1 MHYGKQCTFFK
12 NIKGF
17 LVTTQKLLIKCML
30 GLAIGLSSFLTA
42 AATIEGYWRSI
53 NERTGEQLSIIEIR
67 KNADKTFTGKI
78 VYTYP
83 SGQGKL
89 ITHCVNCPAPY
100 TGKPRLGLPILTQVI
115 EDPDRPNHYINGRVL
130 DSLTGKTYKGKARIS
145 TDGKRLT
152 LRGYVGVSLLGRSV
166 VWIRTNS
173 ANP

>member
-1 MHYGKQCTFFK
+1 
-12 NIKGF
+12 
-17 LVTTQKLLIKCML
+17 
-30 GLAIGLSSFLTA
+30 A